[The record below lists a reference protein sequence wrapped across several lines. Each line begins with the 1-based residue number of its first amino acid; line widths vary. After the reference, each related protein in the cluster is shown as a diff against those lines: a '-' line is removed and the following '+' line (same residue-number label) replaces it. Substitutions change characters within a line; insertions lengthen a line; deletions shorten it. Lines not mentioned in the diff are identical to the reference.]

1 MIKGILGFVWMAM
14 LLLPQSWQGVQG
26 ESSASLPLS
35 ADPVEHADSLFS
47 TNQFR
52 PALFSY
58 RQFLDKKSS
67 SQTSELLFK
76 TAFAAFKAKDFSYSA
91 QLFAQ
96 LRNERRFLPEYSAY
110 FYIQSLWQTDPKKAA
125 KESEQYLT
133 KYKKHAFADSLIV
146 PLAEY
151 FMNNK
156 QYSKA
161 RKYFLRAKAWRVNR
175 LRDAEFLIAAADAL
189 LKSGNVKGAQK
200 AYRQIIKKYPSKPEV
215 LVLVERL
222 QNEAPAFIQKE
233 RFNCLN
239 VYIANKKYRE
249 ARRKLEHF
257 IKQKPD
263 AKELD
268 KARFLLTKIYYLR
281 GSYKTALYGFKNM
294 LKKALGT
301 AQEPHIRIYLAR
313 CYRKLGIKNKAIEH
327 YLEYA
332 DRFPRRRLAAEAVW
346 KCAWLAEEQHHPQK
360 ALSYYH
366 QVYTRWPR
374 SEFAREACFRE
385 GFTWYRLGNYKQ
397 ADSVFTYIRFKN
409 GPDAEKNRAQYWSAL
424 CRETMGDTIT
434 GRRLRVEL
442 ARNMWDDYYTMRSYL
457 HHKTFL
463 DSSEGFAEK
472 LNSAKNPLLYY
483 ANGINTILPKIEAA
497 LQLKALLGDSYGKIA
512 LSDLR
517 LSLKAKEEWIAL
529 AEIYKKFADY
539 GKAYEIYDLI
549 NRRYFAQVSFVE
561 KTFML
566 KERFPLYYDDV
577 VFKYSKRYGVEPEL
591 VWAIMKQ
598 ESKYKSTA
606 HSGANAFGLMQLIPS
621 TARELSRR
629 IGRKLSDPRQ
639 LFNPEFNIRLGT
651 LYVAQLQR
659 QFSGRKER
667 MLAAYNAGPHRVK
680 RWQKQAGADQMDVF
694 IENIEFAETR
704 TYVRHVLK
712 NYWAYKLLNE
722 SYMKNDDDL
731 LFGLAE

>member
-1 MIKGILGFVWMAM
+1 MIKGLLGFVWIAM
-14 LLLPQSWQGVQG
+14 LLMPQSWHGVLG
-26 ESSASLPLS
+26 ESNAAFP
-35 ADPVEHADSLFS
+35 AMANPIEQADSLFS
-47 TNQFR
+47 ANHFS

-58 RQFLDKKSS
+58 RQLLDEKSFNP
-67 SQTSELLFK
+67 TSELLFK
-76 TAFAAFKAKDFSYSA
+76 TAFAAYKAGNYSYSN
-91 QLFAQ
+91 QLFEELFREQ
-96 LRNERRFLPEYSAY
+96 HFLPEYSAY
-110 FYIQSLWQTDPKKAA
+110 FYIKNLWEVNPKLAV
-125 KESEQYLT
+125 SEAEHYIAQYR
-133 KYKKHAFADSLIV
+133 KHAFADSLLV
-146 PLAEY
+146 PLAEF
-151 FMNNK
+151 FMK
-156 QYSKA
+156 SKKYGKA
-161 RKYFLRAKAWRVNR
+161 RSYYLKARARGVNR
-175 LRDAEFLIAAADAL
+175 LRNPEFLIAAAEAL
-189 LKSGNVKGAQK
+189 FKAGNVKGAQK

-215 LVLVERL
+215 LSLVERL
-222 QNEAPAFIQKE
+222 QKNMPAFVQKE

-239 VYIANKKYRE
+239 VYISNKKYKQ
-249 ARRKLEHF
+249 ARRKLEQF

-263 AKELD
+263 AKQLD

-294 LKKALGT
+294 LKQALGT
-301 AQEPHIRIYLAR
+301 PEEPHIRIYLAR
-313 CYRKLGIKNKAIEH
+313 CYRKLGIRGKAIEE
-327 YLEYA
+327 YLKYA
-332 DRFPRRRLAAEAVW
+332 NRFPRRRLAAEAVW
-346 KCAWLAEEQHHPQK
+346 KCAWLAEEQHRPQE
-360 ALSYYH
+360 ALRYYH

-385 GFTWYRLGNYKQ
+385 GFTWYRLGKYRR

-424 CRETMGDTIT
+424 CRETVGDSIT
-434 GRRLRVEL
+434 GKRLRVEL

-457 HHKTFL
+457 RHKTFL
-463 DSSEGFAEK
+463 DSSEGYADK

-483 ANGINTILPKIEAA
+483 ANGISSILPKIEAA
-497 LQLKALLGDSYGKIA
+497 LQLKALLGESYGKVA
-512 LSDLR
+512 LNDLR
-517 LSLKAKEEWIAL
+517 LSLKTKEEWIAL

-539 GKAYEIYDLI
+539 GKAYELYDLI
-549 NRRYFAQVSFVE
+549 NRRYFSQVSFVE

-591 VWAIMKQ
+591 IWAVMKQ
-598 ESKYKSTA
+598 ESKYKATA

-621 TARELSRR
+621 TARDLAQR
-629 IGRKLSDPRQ
+629 IGRKFSNPQQ
-639 LFNPEFNIRLGT
+639 LFNPELNIRLGA

-680 RWQKQAGADQMDVF
+680 RWQKQAGADQLDVF

-722 SYMKNDDDL
+722 SYMKDDNDL
-731 LFGLAE
+731 IFGLVE